1 MTIMRTRVSRGMYEV
16 LVLIVY
22 AICEDS
28 IKREHRHSLD
38 RAITARTHIH
48 FYTIT
53 PLNTSA

>member
-28 IKREHRHSLD
+28 IKREGRHSLD

-48 FYTIT
+48 FLHNHT
-53 PLNTSA
+53 P